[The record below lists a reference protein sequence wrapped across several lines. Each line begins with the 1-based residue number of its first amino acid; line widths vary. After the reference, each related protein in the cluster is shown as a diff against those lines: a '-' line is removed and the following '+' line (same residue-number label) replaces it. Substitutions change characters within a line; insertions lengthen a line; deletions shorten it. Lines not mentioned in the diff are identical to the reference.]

1 MAAEWLSF
9 HIVCMLLSYAAF
21 LAASVSGGL
30 FLLQERQLKRKTM
43 GWLFHQL
50 PALGT
55 VDRVNAV
62 AIGLGTA
69 LLTLGTL
76 SGFWGT
82 ERVLGRWWT
91 GDPKEILTV
100 SLWGAY
106 VLLWLVRIT
115 ARWRGHQ
122 GAVWSI
128 LGFSLVLLTLLGTG
142 WLLSSGHPYVAA
154 G

>member
-1 MAAEWLSF
+1 MAAEWLPL
-9 HIVCMLLSYAAF
+9 HILCMLLSYAAF
-21 LAASVSGGL
+21 LAASVSGAL

-43 GWLFHQL
+43 GWLFHWL

-55 VDRVNAV
+55 MDRINAA
-62 AIGLGTA
+62 AIGFGVI

-76 SGFWGT
+76 AGFWGT

-91 GDPKEILTV
+91 GDPKEVLTV
-100 SLWGAY
+100 ALWGAY
-106 VLLWLVRIT
+106 VLLWLLRLT
-115 ARWRGHQ
+115 ARWRSHR

-128 LGFSLVLLTLLGTG
+128 LGFSLVLLSFLGTT
-142 WLLSSGHPYVAA
+142 WLVSSGHPYFSA